1 MSKQVLSTSICIIGA
16 GPGGLAAAMF
26 LAKAGIPSTV
36 VEQATFPRDK
46 ICGDALSGKVVQTL
60 KRIDPAIIE
69 RLHVQPTQVGSWG
82 VIFAAPN
89 GKQLRVP
96 FKKDFDPHA
105 KAPGYIAKRIDFD
118 NFLFQEA
125 QRYPEITIIQG
136 QQLNAFEREG
146 SGWLLQGPGITVS
159 TDVVIAA
166 DGAQSKF
173 ARQVAGMQLEPAHYC
188 AGIRAYYSGVSG
200 LDADNFIELH
210 FLKELLPGYFWI
222 FPLPN
227 GGANVGLGVRSDYIS
242 KRRLNLKKMLP
253 ELLKS
258 YPALKERFSKAT
270 LQGEVKG
277 FGLPLGSKKRPISGA
292 GYMLLGD
299 AASLIDP
306 FTGEGIGNAMI
317 CGQKAAELVAQLRS
331 THIPY
336 TAAALMQYDQ
346 AVYKRM
352 WGELALSRRMQ
363 QLVQYPWLFN
373 LVVNKAYKSATLQE
387 TIMCM
392 FEDLEL
398 RNRLKQPGF
407 YVNLLLNR

>member
-1 MSKQVLSTSICIIGA
+1 MSSRVLSSTICIIGA
-16 GPGGLAAAMF
+16 GPGGLSAAMF
-26 LAKAGIPSTV
+26 LAKAGIPSLV
-36 VEQATFPRDK
+36 VEKAVFPRDK

-60 KRIDPAIIE
+60 HRINPQLVADLQAEPF
-69 RLHVQPTQVGSWG
+69 QVGSWG

-96 FKKDFDPHA
+96 FKKQIQQSE
-105 KAPGYIAKRIDFD
+105 KAPGYIAKRLHFDDFLYRAAKQ
-118 NFLFQEA
+118 NPL
-125 QRYPEITIIQG
+125 ITIVEGEELTTFQRQG
-136 QQLNAFEREG
+136 N
-146 SGWLLQGPGITVS
+146 GWLLQGETLEV
-159 TDVVIAA
+159 TTELVLAA

-173 ARQVAGMQLEPAHYC
+173 ARQVAGFTLDAEHYC
-188 AGIRAYYSGVSG
+188 AGIRAYYTGVTG
-200 LDADNFIELH
+200 MDDENFIELH
-210 FLKELLPGYFWI
+210 FLKELLPGYLWI
-222 FPLPN
+222 FPLPD

-242 KRRLNLKKMLP
+242 KKRLNLKKMLP
-253 ELLKS
+253 QLLS
-258 YPALKERFSKAT
+258 AYPALSERFANAS
-270 LQGEVKG
+270 LQGDVKG
-277 FGLPLGSKKRPISGA
+277 FGLPLGSKKRPISGN

-317 CGQKAAELVAQLRS
+317 CGQKAAEVIVDLKAAGKPS
-331 THIPY
+331 T
-336 TAAALMQYDQ
+336 ALLQYDM

-352 WGELALSRRMQ
+352 WNELALSRRMQ

-373 LVVNKAYKSATLQE
+373 LVVNKAHRSPTLQE

-407 YVNLLLNR
+407 YLNLLLNR